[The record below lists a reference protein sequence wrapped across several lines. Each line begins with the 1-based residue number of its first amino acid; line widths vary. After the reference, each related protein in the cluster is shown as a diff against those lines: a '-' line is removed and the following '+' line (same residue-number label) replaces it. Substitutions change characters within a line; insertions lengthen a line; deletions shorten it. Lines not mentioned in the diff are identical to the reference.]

1 MYVWLHV
8 CVSFTCNYI
17 LYACV
22 CMYLSVYLY
31 TFVCLSTVLLHLF
44 MLISQCLCLCLVK
57 FYYTHA
63 YECVNLFIYMRICKS
78 ICLHTVRMY
87 VSVSF
92 HMCFCQSN
100 CLYPCVCV
108 SQFVCIHAYVWVGLF
123 VYMRMGVCLSPTVK
137 FGCSVIVYD
146 LHPYHYDLFFILSKA
161 TRDPLLPSLN
171 LSDWFNRLKKSL

>member
-1 MYVWLHV
+1 
-8 CVSFTCNYI
+8 
-17 LYACV
+17 
-22 CMYLSVYLY
+22 MYLSVYLY

-108 SQFVCIHAYVWVGLF
+108 SQFVCIHAYV
-123 VYMRMGVCLSPTVK
+123 
-137 FGCSVIVYD
+137 
-146 LHPYHYDLFFILSKA
+146 
-161 TRDPLLPSLN
+161 
-171 LSDWFNRLKKSL
+171 